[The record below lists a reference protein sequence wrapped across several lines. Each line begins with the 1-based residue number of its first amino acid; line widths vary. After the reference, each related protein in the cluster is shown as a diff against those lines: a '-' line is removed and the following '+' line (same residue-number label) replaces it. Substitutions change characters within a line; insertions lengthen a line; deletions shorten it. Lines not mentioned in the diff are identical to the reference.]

1 VLGQFLFCG
10 RSPVRLAR
18 AGRPGDNPAEMIE
31 HGLVRVWLA
40 VADDLLERRPAR
52 KAVLA
57 RDSELR
63 LVQGAEFTGR
73 QSVAGFQLQETEAG
87 LIGK

>member
-1 VLGQFLFCG
+1 MGGAQ
-10 RSPVRLAR
+10 S
-18 AGRPGDNPAEMIE
+18 E
-31 HGLVRVWLA
+31 HVLVRVWLA

-52 KAVLA
+52 KAMLA
-57 RDSELR
+57 RDSEVC

-73 QSVAGFQLQETEAG
+73 QPPTRFQLQETKAG